1 MPPPGVLKLFPKPA
15 GALMTPRASV
25 TPHLPW
31 RAIMGSG
38 NVYRH
43 DYDDVA
49 EQLVWQTVQNSLR
62 LLIDAVNMELNGGDD
77 AK

>member
-1 MPPPGVLKLFPKPA
+1 
-15 GALMTPRASV
+15 
-25 TPHLPW
+25 
-31 RAIMGSG
+31 MGSG

-62 LLIDAVNMELNGGDD
+62 LLIDAVNIELNSGDD